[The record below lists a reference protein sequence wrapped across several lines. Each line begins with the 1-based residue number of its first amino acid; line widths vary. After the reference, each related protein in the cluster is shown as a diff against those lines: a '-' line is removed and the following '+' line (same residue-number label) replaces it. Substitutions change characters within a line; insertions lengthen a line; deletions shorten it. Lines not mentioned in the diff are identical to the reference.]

1 MKSPYVSELQ
11 ANQPA
16 QGTFLVTHKEI
27 RQKKSGEAYLSLTLA
42 DRTGDLDAKMWDN
55 AAEVADAFER
65 DDFVHIKGHMQ
76 VFQNRPQLTVHKLQ
90 PVAEAAV
97 DIADFLPASKRDRD
111 EMFRELQGWI
121 AGIQDAHFRGLL
133 QAIFADDAVA
143 LAYRTAPAA
152 KTVHH
157 AWIGGLIEHVLSLCQ
172 LAKITAAHYADI
184 DFDLLLAGVILHDI
198 GKIYELEYGR
208 SIRYTD
214 AGQLLG
220 HIQIGMQM
228 VTAQIARMP
237 DFPPL
242 QRDLLLHLILSH
254 HGQLEFGSPKLPVF
268 PEALLLH
275 LIDHMDS
282 KMELMRGMIASDR
295 TVEGNWTGYNPLLE
309 RSALKKRRYLD
320 PPAASP
326 AVAPGPVPKP
336 ASAAPSVP
344 ASSPFAA
351 KLRGALGKES

>member
-16 QGTFLVTHKEI
+16 QGTFLVTYKEV
-27 RQKKSGEAYLSLTLA
+27 RHKKSGEPYLSMTLA

-55 AAEVADAFER
+55 AAEVADAFDR
-65 DDFVHIKGHMQ
+65 DDFVHIKGLLQ

-90 PVAEAAV
+90 PVAAVAV
-97 DIADFLPASKRDRD
+97 DISDFLPASKRDRD
-111 EMFRELQGWI
+111 EMFREIEGWI
-121 AGIQDAHFRGLL
+121 EGMGDPHFRGLL
-133 QAIFADDAVA
+133 QGIFSNPAVA
-143 LAYRTAPAA
+143 LAFRTAPAA

-157 AWIGGLIEHVLSLCQ
+157 AWIGGLIEHVLSLCN
-172 LAKITAAHYADI
+172 LAKMTAAHYSGI

-198 GKIYELEYGR
+198 GKIHELEYAR

-228 VTAQIARMP
+228 VTEQIARMP
-237 DFPPL
+237 DFPPR

-268 PEALLLH
+268 PEAMLLH
-275 LIDHMDS
+275 LLDNMDS
-282 KMELMRGMIASDR
+282 KMESMRGLIERDR
-295 TVEGNWTGYNPLLE
+295 LMEGNWTGYSAPLE
-309 RSALKKRRYLD
+309 RSILKKQRYLD
-320 PPAASP
+320 PPPPPEPAARP
-326 AVAPGPVPKP
+326 HGNTPH
-336 ASAAPSVP
+336 AAP
-344 ASSPFAA
+344 ANSPFAA